1 MRSGEG
7 PHLYIRF
14 VSLKS
19 SPMCSQNLLLKKK
32 SKSQEEFPP
41 PATFSPLFLL
51 FFAKD
56 ETTHWR
62 GDPASS
68 VYQWMRHGPYLCE
81 RDERTESK
89 VPCI

>member
-19 SPMCSQNLLLKKK
+19 SPMCSQNLLLKNTV
-32 SKSQEEFPP
+32 EEPGRISTASHF
-41 PATFSPLFLL
+41 FPLFLL

-81 RDERTESK
+81 RDEGTESK

>member
-19 SPMCSQNLLLKKK
+19 SPMCSQNLLLKKIVK
-32 SKSQEEFPP
+32 KNFHHQP
-41 PATFSPLFLL
+41 TFSHFFP

-62 GDPASS
+62 GDCIS
-68 VYQWMRHGPYLCE
+68 M
-81 RDERTESK
+81 DETWAIP
-89 VPCI
+89 V